1 MRTPANFPTGA
12 ILIPAHNEAS
22 VIDRTLRHLA
32 PIAELDQVEVCV
44 ICNGCT
50 DNTAERARKYPGVHV
65 IEITEAS
72 KTAALNAG
80 DAWATRWPRL
90 YLDADI
96 EIDPDAIARV
106 FQTLSGSVPAAR
118 PLYRYD
124 TSGASPMV
132 RAYYRAR
139 RRMPSTRF
147 ALWGAGVYAISK
159 TGHERFD
166 SFPTVTADDL
176 FVDRLFAPNEKH
188 IVTTIPVRVRT
199 PRTTA
204 ALLAIL
210 RRNQRGV
217 SEFKSASSGTSFKE
231 LVLSV
236 RGVTSALDALAYTA
250 LAALSRAPRL
260 NRRGSHD
267 DSSWER
273 DESTRIITTRS
284 VS

>member
-1 MRTPANFPTGA
+1 VKIPANFPPGA

-22 VIDRTLRHLA
+22 VIDRTLRYLA
-32 PIAELDQVEVCV
+32 PVAELDHVEVCV
-44 ICNGCT
+44 ICNGCS
-50 DNTAERARKYPGVHV
+50 DNTADRARTYPGVHV
-65 IEITEAS
+65 IEIDEAS

-147 ALWGAGVYAISK
+147 ALWGAGAYAISEV
-159 TGHERFD
+159 GHERFE
-166 SFPTVTADDL
+166 SFPTVTADDV
-176 FVDRLFAPNEKH
+176 FVDRLYSPSEKH

-199 PRTTA
+199 PRTAT

-217 SEFKSASSGTSFKE
+217 SEFPGSSTSTTVRE
-231 LVLSV
+231 LILTV
-236 RGVTSALDALAYTA
+236 RGVSSAVDALAYLA
-250 LAALSRAPRL
+250 LAVASRLPSTSPK
-260 NRRGSHD
+260 RRSC
-267 DSSWER
+267 SPAWER
-273 DESTRIITTRS
+273 DDTSRQVI
-284 VS
+284 

>member
-1 MRTPANFPTGA
+1 MVLTEFPTGA
-12 ILIPAHNEAS
+12 ILIPAHNEAA

-32 PIAELDQVEVCV
+32 PIADFENVEICV

-50 DNTAERARKYPGVHV
+50 DDTADRARKHPGVTV
-65 IEITEAS
+65 LEIDEAS

-80 DAWATRWPRL
+80 DSWATRWPRL

-106 FQTLSGSVPAAR
+106 FQTLAGSVPAAR

-124 TSGASPMV
+124 TSGASALV

-147 ALWGAGVYAISK
+147 ALWGAGVYAISEV
-159 TGHERFD
+159 GHERFD

-176 FVDRLFAPNEKH
+176 YVDRIFAPNEKH

-199 PRTTA
+199 PRTTS

-217 SEFKSASSGTSFKE
+217 SEFHAGSAST
-231 LVLSV
+231 SV
-236 RGVTSALDALAYTA
+236 RELLLSIRGFTSALDACAYAILA
-250 LAALSRAPRL
+250 LLSRLPKTTLQKRGAPAV
-260 NRRGSHD
+260 
-267 DSSWER
+267 WER
-273 DESTRIITTRS
+273 DNSSREAT
-284 VS
+284 